1 MLICRLTSKVR
12 VFYYIQRL
20 MTHSG
25 STEKAF
31 LFLAEVIMER
41 VVRGLLGASGGGIN
55 YVRLIFLRG
64 LCDSGSMTT

>member
-41 VVRGLLGASGGGIN
+41 VVRGLLGASGGGIM
-55 YVRLIFLRG
+55 LG
-64 LCDSGSMTT
+64 